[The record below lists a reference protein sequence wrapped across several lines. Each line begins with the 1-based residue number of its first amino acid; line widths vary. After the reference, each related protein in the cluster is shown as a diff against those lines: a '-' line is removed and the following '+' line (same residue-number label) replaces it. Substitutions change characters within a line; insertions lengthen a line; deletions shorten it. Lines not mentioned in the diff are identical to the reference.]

1 MPTNMHVDMSA
12 VAAGFQGLGED
23 PGGHGWDFPGYVFSA

>member
-1 MPTNMHVDMSA
+1 MSA
-12 VAAGFQGLGED
+12 VAAEFQGLGED